1 MQERERETWIW
12 EMHIARVSFKCLDTY
27 GHQHVYTLHLCSCLQ
42 EPHRHGELKVRC
54 DQSLTHVDPKMIKI
68 SEEHRRTPNPMLRG
82 QGRDKMGQVFLDDP
96 LERSGISLKGAPKVS
111 KIYRLH

>member
-1 MQERERETWIW
+1 MNQGERMQERERETWIW

-68 SEEHRRTPNPMLRG
+68 SEEHRRTQKNSKSHVAGSRKG
-82 QGRDKMGQVFLDDP
+82 QDGTSILG
-96 LERSGISLKGAPKVS
+96 
-111 KIYRLH
+111 